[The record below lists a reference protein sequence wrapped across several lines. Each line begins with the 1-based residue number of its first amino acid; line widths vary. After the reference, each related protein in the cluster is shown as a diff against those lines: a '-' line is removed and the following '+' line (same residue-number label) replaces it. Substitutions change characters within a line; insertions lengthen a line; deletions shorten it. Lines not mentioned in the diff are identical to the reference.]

1 MAELQKAITVY
12 KAENAVNGK
21 LYIGQTSRPER
32 RFAEHTWKGSKS
44 KILSA
49 AIKKYGKEQFTF
61 TILCWCPDKHYAD
74 YVEQKL
80 IEAHNTRRVGY
91 NICVGGEGLG
101 TGEDNPSFG
110 KKRSDECRKKIS
122 EAKLGEKN
130 PMFGKQNTPEQ
141 KEKIRASLKGRKITW
156 GDRIAS
162 AKKGVCTITPEE
174 LKDRAEKAAVKKR
187 QPIRATNGEISVVFQ
202 SIKECAE
209 ALGYHEVCV
218 QRYLRG
224 AVKNRKGWVFNREPK
239 NGD

>member
-1 MAELQKAITVY
+1 MREIPKAIAVY
-12 KAENAVNGK
+12 KAVNSINGK
-21 LYIGQTSRPER
+21 MYIGQTSRPER

-61 TILCWCPDKHYAD
+61 AVLCWCPDKDYAD

-91 NICVGGEGLG
+91 NICIGGEGLG
-101 TGEDNPSFG
+101 TGENHPSFG
-110 KKRSDECRKKIS
+110 KKRSDKCRKKIS

-156 GDRIAS
+156 GDKISA
-162 AKKGVCTITPEE
+162 AKKGICTNSLEQIIA
-174 LKDRAEKAAVKKR
+174 RAEQAAIKNR
-187 QPIRATNGEISVVFQ
+187 QPVRATNGETSIVFG
-202 SIKECAE
+202 SIKECATV
-209 ALGYHEVCV
+209 LGYHEVSV
-218 QRYLRG
+218 QRFLRE
-224 AVKNRKGWVFNREPK
+224 AAKTSKGWVFTREPK
-239 NGD
+239 HGE